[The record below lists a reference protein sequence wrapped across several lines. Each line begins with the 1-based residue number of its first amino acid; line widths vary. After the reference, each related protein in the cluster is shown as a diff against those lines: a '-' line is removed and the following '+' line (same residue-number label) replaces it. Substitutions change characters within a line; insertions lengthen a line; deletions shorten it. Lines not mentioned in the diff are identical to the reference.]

1 MRFFIDTL
9 SCRMSSIFEGAVY
22 YAEIYS
28 FEKDA
33 TFWRPF
39 GYKNKKK
46 SGMDAHK
53 FNSSFPK
60 VATQHRRRRAA
71 FSLIHKKN
79 ARAPKRGRRE
89 RLESEIGGVFVVFV
103 GGGDLR
109 NFFLEAFFVT

>member
-1 MRFFIDTL
+1 
-9 SCRMSSIFEGAVY
+9 
-22 YAEIYS
+22 
-28 FEKDA
+28 
-33 TFWRPF
+33 
-39 GYKNKKK
+39 
-46 SGMDAHK
+46 MDAHK

-79 ARAPKRGRRE
+79 ARAPKRGRRK

-109 NFFLEAFFVT
+109 NLFLGGHFCDVNLCRDLSGRKAN

>member
-1 MRFFIDTL
+1 
-9 SCRMSSIFEGAVY
+9 
-22 YAEIYS
+22 
-28 FEKDA
+28 
-33 TFWRPF
+33 
-39 GYKNKKK
+39 
-46 SGMDAHK
+46 MDAHK

-89 RLESEIGGVFVVFV
+89 RLESEIGGVFV

-109 NFFLEAFFVT
+109 NLFFGGNFCDVNGRDLSGRKAN